1 MGPIGMYSKNPTH
14 GLTDRQKVEVEA
26 FESEERA
33 GMLLK
38 SAIIQNAQK
47 PVRGLKKG
55 QICPILNPFKGTV
68 SREKL
73 FS

>member
-1 MGPIGMYSKNPTH
+1 MDEVVGPIGMYSKNPTH

-47 PVRGLKKG
+47 RVRGLKKG
-55 QICPILNPFKGTV
+55 PDLPNIEPI
-68 SREKL
+68 
-73 FS
+73 